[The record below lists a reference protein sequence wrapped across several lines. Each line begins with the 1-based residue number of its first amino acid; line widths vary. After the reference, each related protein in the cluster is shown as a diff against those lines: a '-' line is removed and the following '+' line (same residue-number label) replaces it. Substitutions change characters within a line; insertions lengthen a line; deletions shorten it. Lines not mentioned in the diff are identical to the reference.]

1 MMKKETKKIK
11 PIYTHL
17 IFISLLFIFLTGYF
31 HKMSFGG
38 YVPHASDTSQWRAS
52 AQSILEYDKTH
63 KNQALWNSNL
73 FSGMPG
79 YLTYFK
85 KKIPFIDSFRKIT
98 DHVVNWR
105 ILFLFFGGLGVY
117 LLMIYLSFEP
127 FIAFI
132 GAISFALSAHFL
144 GLIDIGHNT
153 KIRAIMYIPWITLSL
168 FFLKKHKN
176 IFGTGLISIFLIG
189 QMRENHPQISYY
201 TIMMIGIFWLI
212 ELYYA
217 FKNKELKEFSLFSGL
232 LFIGGMVSL
241 LAVAN
246 PYLSIQEYA
255 KYSMRG
261 AHGLATSYATSWSFA
276 PLEIISFFV
285 PGFYG
290 GISPYYWGW
299 MPFTQTYMYFGIII
313 LILAI
318 FSYKRWDNKIVKFLI
333 ISVFVSL
340 ILSFGRHFSLLTNFM
355 LHYFPGYNKFR
366 VPATILVILQSS
378 VVVLSGFG
386 LTELVKNKGN
396 NNWIKLVR
404 NFLIGAVILFVLFL
418 MGQAIFGN
426 LSFMKEGEKAR
437 YSIAQLK
444 QLKQMRLDILIKSG
458 LTSMFIAIIGLT
470 SIFLFMKN
478 KMKKVVLF
486 SILAILTTFDLI
498 NTDKNYFQNLV
509 PKSTIENQFTAT
521 PTDNFLLQDKDLYRI
536 YPLGQG
542 FGQNKWSYFHQSIGG
557 YHGAKLQRYQ
567 DIYDHCL
574 FYKQDP
580 GIPINWNLLN
590 ILNTKYI
597 IFNNSLHLDKL
608 QYSFYDENTKDT
620 VYRIKNNFSRAWFVD
635 NVKLIKDKQKIWNEI
650 NSAYFDP
657 SKTAIVEE
665 KISGISTP
673 DSSKVKMLSWNS
685 EQMKLDVTTDKKA
698 FLNIS
703 EVYYPAGWNAYIDGN
718 KTKIYAS
725 DYIIRG
731 LVVPKGHHIIEMKFE
746 PKSYFLSVKLSL
758 IGILL
763 SLLMTLIGGYFFFK
777 KHYSGKVIYVVQ

>member
-1 MMKKETKKIK
+1 MKEKEAKKIK
-11 PIYTHL
+11 PIYWHL

-31 HKMSFGG
+31 HEIAFEGF
-38 YVPHASDTSQWRAS
+38 VPHASDTSQWRAS
-52 AQSILEYDKTH
+52 AQSILEYNKTH

-73 FSGMPG
+73 FAGMPG

-85 KKIPFIDSFRKIT
+85 KKIPFIDNFRKIT
-98 DHVVNWR
+98 DHIVNWR

-117 LLMIYLSFEP
+117 ILMIYLSIEP

-132 GAISFALSAHFL
+132 GAISFALSSHFL

-153 KIRAIMYIPWITLSL
+153 KIRAIMYLPWITFSL
-168 FFLKKHKN
+168 FLLKKHKN
-176 IFGTGLISIFLIG
+176 LFGIGLISVFLIG

-201 TIMMIGIFWLI
+201 TIIMIGIFWTI

-217 FKNKELKEFSLFSGL
+217 VKNKELKDFSVFSAML
-232 LFIGGMVSL
+232 LFGGFISL
-241 LAVAN
+241 IAVAN
-246 PYLSIQEYA
+246 PYLSIREYA

-261 AHGLATSYATSWSFA
+261 VHGLATSYATSWSFA
-276 PLEIISFFV
+276 PLEILSFFV

-299 MPFTQTYMYFGIII
+299 MPFTQTYMYFGIMI

-318 FSYKRWDNKIVKFLI
+318 FSYKMWNDNFVKFLL
-333 ISVFVSL
+333 ISVFISL

-378 VVVLSGFG
+378 VVVLSGYG
-386 LTELVKNKGN
+386 LTSLIKNKGN
-396 NNWIKLVR
+396 KNLIKLVR
-404 NFLIGAVILFVLFL
+404 NFLIFAVLIFILFL
-418 MGQAIFGN
+418 MGQSVFGN
-426 LSFMKEGEKAR
+426 LSFIKDGEKAR
-437 YSIAQLK
+437 YSISQLK

-458 LTSMFIAIIGLT
+458 LTSFFIAIIGL
-470 SIFLFMKN
+470 S
-478 KMKKVVLF
+478 
-486 SILAILTTFDLI
+486 SILAFLKNRLNKTVLLTVLTIIIVFDLI

-509 PKSTIENQFTAT
+509 PKATIENQFTANS
-521 PTDNFLLQDKDLYRI
+521 TDKFLLNDHNLFRI

-574 FYKQDP
+574 FYKLDP

-597 IFNNSLHLDKL
+597 IFNNSLSLDKL
-608 QYSFYDENTKDT
+608 QYAFYDENTKNT
-620 VYRIKNNFSRAWFVD
+620 VYKIKNNFPRAWFVD
-635 NVKLIKDKQKIWNEI
+635 NIKLIKEKEKIWDEI
-650 NSAYFDP
+650 DSAYFNP
-657 SKTAIVEE
+657 AKTAIVEE
-665 KISGISTP
+665 NIVGIEKP
-673 DSSKVKMLSWNS
+673 DSAKVKIVSWDS
-685 EQMKLDVTTDKKA
+685 EHFKIDVSTNKKA

-703 EVYYPAGWNAYIDGN
+703 EIYYPAGWNAYLDG
-718 KTKIYAS
+718 KKIKIYAS

-731 LVVPKGHHIIEMKFE
+731 VVIPKGHHILEMKFE
-746 PKSYFLSVKLSL
+746 PKSYSLSIKMSL
-758 IGILL
+758 IGILI
-763 SLLMTLIGGYFFFK
+763 SLFLLIIGGYIFYK
-777 KHYSGKVIYVVQ
+777 KNYSGKIIYVIQ

>member
-1 MMKKETKKIK
+1 MKKETKKIK

-17 IFISLLFIFLTGYF
+17 IFISLLFVFLTGYF
-31 HKMSFGG
+31 HKMAFEG

-52 AQSILEYDKTH
+52 AQSILEYNKTH
-63 KNQALWNSNL
+63 KKQALWNSNL
-73 FSGMPG
+73 FAGMPG

-85 KKIPFIDSFRKIT
+85 KKIPFIDNFRKVF
-98 DHVVNWR
+98 DHIVNWR

-117 LLMIYLSFEP
+117 LLMISLSFEP

-153 KIRAIMYIPWITLSL
+153 KIRAIMYIPWITFSL
-168 FFLKKHKN
+168 FFLRKYKN
-176 IFGTGLISIFLIG
+176 LLGIGLISIFLIG

-201 TIMMIGIFWLI
+201 TVMMIGIFWLI

-217 FKNKELKEFSLFSGL
+217 IKNKNLKEFSIFSGM
-232 LFIGGMVSL
+232 LFIGGFISL
-241 LAVAN
+241 IAVAN
-246 PYLSIQEYA
+246 PYLSIREYA

-261 AHGLATSYATSWSFA
+261 AHGLTTSYATSWSFA
-276 PLEIISFFV
+276 PLEILTFFV

-318 FSYKRWDNKIVKFLI
+318 FSYKRWDSNIVKFLI
-333 ISVFVSL
+333 ISVFISL

-366 VPATILVILQSS
+366 VPATILVILQSAI
-378 VVVLSGFG
+378 VVLAGFG
-386 LTELVKNKGN
+386 LTELIKNKGN
-396 NNWIKLVR
+396 ENWIKLVR
-404 NFLIGAVILFVLFL
+404 NFLIGASVLFL
-418 MGQAIFGN
+418 IFLLGQAVFGN
-426 LSFMKEGEKAR
+426 LSFLKDGETKR
-437 YSIAQLK
+437 YSLGQLK

-458 LTSMFIAIIGLT
+458 LTSFMIAIVGLT
-470 SIFLFMKN
+470 SIFFFMKN
-478 KMKKVVLF
+478 KMKKNVLF
-486 SILAILTTFDLI
+486 SILAILTIFDLV
-498 NTDKNYFQNLV
+498 NVDSNYFQNLV

-521 PTDNFLLQDKDLYRI
+521 STDKFLLQDKDLFRI

-542 FGQNKWSYFHQSIGG
+542 FGQNKWSYYHQSIGG

-574 FYKQDP
+574 FYKLDP

-597 IFNNSLHLDKL
+597 IFNNSLNLDKL
-608 QYSFYDENTKDT
+608 QFAFYDEDTKET
-620 VYRIKNNFSRAWFVD
+620 VYKIKNNLGRAWFV
-635 NVKLIKDKQKIWNEI
+635 NNIKVIKDKQKIWNKI
-650 NSAYFDP
+650 DSPYFNP
-657 SKTAIVEE
+657 AQTAIVEE
-665 KISGISTP
+665 NIKGISKP
-673 DSSKVKMLSWNS
+673 DSTNVKMLEWDS
-685 EQMKLDVTTDKKA
+685 EHLKIDVYTNKKA
-698 FLNIS
+698 FLNVS
-703 EVYYPAGWNAYIDGN
+703 EVYYPAGWNAYIDGQ

-731 LVVPKGHHIIEMKFE
+731 VVIPKGHHILEMKFE
-746 PKSYFLSVKLSL
+746 PQSYSISVKLSL

-763 SLLMTLIGGYFFFK
+763 SLLMTIIGGYIFYK
-777 KHYSGKVIYVVQ
+777 KNYSGKIIYVVQ